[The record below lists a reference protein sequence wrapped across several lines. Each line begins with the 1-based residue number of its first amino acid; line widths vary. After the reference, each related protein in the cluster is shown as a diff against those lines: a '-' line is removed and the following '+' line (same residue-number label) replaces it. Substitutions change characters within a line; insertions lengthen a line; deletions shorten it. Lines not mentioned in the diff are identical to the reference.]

1 MNILTI
7 NTGYGRGGRMLK
19 YSELKP
25 YEQCA
30 VRIGMAI
37 IGVKDIKTAIL
48 EEIKAD
54 RLCARCWKRA
64 DKCECGNGY

>member
-1 MNILTI
+1 
-7 NTGYGRGGRMLK
+7 MLK

-25 YEQCA
+25 YEQRA
-30 VRIGMAI
+30 VRMDMAI
-37 IGVKDIKTAIL
+37 ISVKDMADTIL

>member
-1 MNILTI
+1 
-7 NTGYGRGGRMLK
+7 MLK

-25 YEQCA
+25 YEQRA
-30 VRIGMAI
+30 VRMDMAI
-37 IGVKDIKTAIL
+37 TSVKDMAETIL

-64 DKCECGNGY
+64 DKCECGNGH

>member
-1 MNILTI
+1 MV
-7 NTGYGRGGRMLK
+7 K

-25 YEQCA
+25 YEQRA
-30 VRIGMAI
+30 VRMDMAI
-37 IGVKDIKTAIL
+37 ISVKDIAETIL